1 MCVLKEGSLLRAV
14 PVFYPLT
21 HSVSGITLLFNSV
34 KWLNGNTA
42 NVVFQ
47 EFILAFDVTT
57 VVAQSR

>member
-1 MCVLKEGSLLRAV
+1 MCVERGVIAVGSSCILS
-14 PVFYPLT
+14 T
-21 HSVSGITLLFNSV
+21 HSFRDSV

-47 EFILAFDVTT
+47 EFILVFDVTT

>member
-1 MCVLKEGSLLRAV
+1 MCVLKEGSSCILS
-14 PVFYPLT
+14 T
-21 HSVSGITLLFNSV
+21 HSFRDSV

-57 VVAQSR
+57 VVAQSH